1 MSLEENMNSH
11 TADAWGSSIPDK
23 QRCRFTNARGVRCSH
38 RLFDA
43 ATGLCSF
50 HERIW
55 SQEAAA
61 DAKATAE
68 LLTEDALELLDRDEI
83 HIVLA
88 RLFRFVAEKRIEQSQ
103 GSLLAYITSLVLQTL
118 PFREPA
124 VSDNNRPVQI
134 VWDLLRPNPP
144 ASEQTENT
152 EPVETNQ
159 PVLLSGNPVPQD

>member
-11 TADAWGSSIPDK
+11 TTDPWGSSIPEK
-23 QRCRFTNARGVRCSH
+23 LRCRFTNTRGVRCSH

-43 ATGLCSF
+43 TTGLCSF

-61 DAKATAE
+61 DARATAE

-83 HIVLA
+83 HVVLA

-118 PFREPA
+118 PLRELDTA
-124 VSDNNRPVQI
+124 ADNRPLQVI
-134 VWDLLRPNPP
+134 WDICQPTPP
-144 ASEQTENT
+144 ATAQTENGERNQT
-152 EPVETNQ
+152 DQ
-159 PVLLSGNPVPQD
+159 PVLPSGDAAPQG